1 MKEIIQIDGGI
12 GRVIALT
19 GVITEYAKNSKNEVN
34 VLTPYPELFFNNPYI
49 NRVYN
54 INHQYIFDDVIKDS
68 KYINLEP
75 YNDYDYYN
83 KQKHIIEVYAKQL
96 LGKSEFIEPQIYL
109 TQNELNKAKEFVG
122 DKKII
127 LFQPFGSMGGTYTSN
142 KTDEINHTNVLG
154 DPTNRSFYFDDAET
168 LANKI
173 KKEGFEVLQIR
184 NPNQYNLKDIGS
196 LLQPNGQALPIRHI
210 LALLPYIK
218 GFVGCDSFLQHAAKM
233 MNVKHGIVFYGTTTP
248 ENLGYKEYINY
259 TPDKKFIWVPNRQP
273 SNNPDVDKVN
283 KDLMKYVKNKFDDV
297 IKEIKKWK

>member
-34 VLTPYPELFFNNPYI
+34 VLTPYPELFFGNPYI
-49 NRVYN
+49 NRTYH
-54 INHQYIFDDVIKDS
+54 ISHQYIFDDVIKDS

-96 LGKSEFIEPQIYL
+96 LGKSEFIEPQIFL
-109 TQNELNKAKEFVG
+109 SQEELDKAKEFVG

-127 LFQPFGSMGGTYTSN
+127 LFQPFGSQGGKFKQEKKDNITKITI
-142 KTDEINHTNVLG
+142 IN
-154 DPTNRSFYFDDAET
+154 DPTNRSLDNLQAKDLAER
-168 LANKI
+168 I

-196 LLQPNGQALPIRHI
+196 LLQQNGQALPIRQI

-218 GFVGCDSFLQHAAKM
+218 GFIGCDSFLQHAAKM
-233 MNVKHGIVFYGTTTP
+233 MDVKHGIVFFGTTTP
-248 ENLGYKEYINY
+248 ENLGYKEFKNY
-259 TPDKKFIWVPNRQP
+259 TPSKKFIWIPNRQP
-273 SNNPDVDKVN
+273 SNNPDVN
-283 KDLMKYVKNKFDDV
+283 KTNKGLMEYVKDKFDDV
-297 IKEIKKWK
+297 IKEIKKW